1 MEYLRCLTSAILD
14 SGAVLDHEQ
23 VWTSLYASGRTPWD
37 TGRPASQ
44 LVEYTAAVDVSGL
57 RAVELG
63 CGTGA
68 SCVHL
73 AVRGCSLVVGV
84 DIAAPA
90 VAAAKARAEAA
101 GVSERC
107 VFVRA
112 DALTLRPET
121 LLALVAI
128 RYGNAFDNFD
138 LCFDCRGL
146 QVLWAAAPDR
156 AGSGLARLL
165 APGATVLTVSGNA
178 NEYRAYTGSETALTC
193 AEIVGALAPPAFD
206 LLSLRETHFDAGVG
220 NEARDDNDSPPL
232 AWRAVFVRGTDDAT
246 LEGTDAPQP
255 SLDAGVSH
263 QNVGRERPEVNMEVV
278 PEPRLVAAPIGGATT
293 KAAKRVPSVVARK
306 LRASEAVLRDSPHT
320 TPRQSTVS

>member
-1 MEYLRCLTSAILD
+1 M
-14 SGAVLDHEQ
+14 DHEQ

-206 LLSLRETHFDAGVG
+206 LLSLRETHFDAGWQRSQRRQRQPAACV
-220 NEARDDNDSPPL
+220 ARCL
-232 AWRAVFVRGTDDAT
+232 RAWHRRCH
-246 LEGTDAPQP
+246 
-255 SLDAGVSH
+255 AGRH
-263 QNVGRERPEVNMEVV
+263 RRTAA
-278 PEPRLVAAPIGGATT
+278 EPRRG
-293 KAAKRVPSVVARK
+293 SV
-306 LRASEAVLRDSPHT
+306 ASERW
-320 TPRQSTVS
+320 PRAAGGKHGGCAGAAACCCAHRWCNN